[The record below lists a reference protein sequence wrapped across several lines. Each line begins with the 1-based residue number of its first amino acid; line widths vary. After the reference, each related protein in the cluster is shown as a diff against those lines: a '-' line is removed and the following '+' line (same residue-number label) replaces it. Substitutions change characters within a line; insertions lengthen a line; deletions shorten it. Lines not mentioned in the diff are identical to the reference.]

1 MKLRIYTDGA
11 CKNNPGA
18 GGWGCVIARE
28 EKLDII
34 CGGKKH
40 TTNNEME
47 LEAVINAIRIAL
59 KAKESEIEIIS
70 DSAYVING
78 INNCWIAKWVLN
90 GWKNSKGDPIKNKE
104 KWKEILVIMADKE
117 YKKKKVKFTKVK
129 GHNGNP
135 LNEMADGIASKEAER
150 RR

>member
-28 EKLDII
+28 DKLDII
-34 CGGKKH
+34 SGGKEH

-47 LEAVINAIRIAL
+47 LEAVINALKIAT
-59 KAKESEIEIIS
+59 KADENEIEIIS

-78 INNCWIAKWVLN
+78 INNCWIAKWMCN
-90 GWKNSKGDPIKNKE
+90 GWKNSKGDSIKNRK
-104 KWKEILVIMADKE
+104 KWEQIGKLMQRPIGSKQIKL
-117 YKKKKVKFTKVK
+117 TKVK

-150 RR
+150 RKR